1 MKLEN
6 IRGGEGVGTEKLKQF
21 QADVLFLLER
31 YRQRYVAREMGQD
44 EGNLSKYLSGRM
56 AVSLKFMHDF
66 YEAWGKDLAR
76 PLKTEEKRGPYR
88 TVQAIIAD
96 ALADIKRGTDSML
109 QRQEALIRLLAN
121 HRRAGR
127 RPVISRASVIGK
139 VRKSDE
145 GGTARREGLEGKSN
159 GKPEGTGGRPGGKER
174 AEQTGREDE
183 KTGRKGDS
191 QGKAG
196 HL

>member
-1 MKLEN
+1 MKLKN
-6 IRGGEGVGTEKLKQF
+6 IRGGEGVDTEKLKQF

-44 EGNLSKYLSGRM
+44 EGNFSKYLSGRM

-66 YEAWGKDLAR
+66 YETWGKDLER

-96 ALADIKRGTDSML
+96 ALADIKRDTDSML
-109 QRQEALIRLLAN
+109 QRQKVLIGFLAN
-121 HRRAGR
+121 PRRASQ
-127 RPVISRASVIGK
+127 RPVISRALGTSK
-139 VRKSDE
+139 VRKPGDVTTP
-145 GGTARREGLEGKSN
+145 GLNGLEGESA
-159 GKPEGTGGRPGGKER
+159 GTSGQLAGSGQADQSGPEDK
-174 AEQTGREDE
+174 

-191 QGKAG
+191 
-196 HL
+196 